1 MTAFE
6 LLAYAA
12 SFILFIT
19 PITCI
24 ICAIIYVSKRNKA
37 VKEYLKRKGGNLDGD
52 KSNKE
57 K

>member
-6 LLAYAA
+6 LLAYVA
-12 SFILFIT
+12 SFILCLI
-19 PITCI
+19 PITFI
-24 ICAIIYVSKRNKA
+24 ICAILYTLERNKD